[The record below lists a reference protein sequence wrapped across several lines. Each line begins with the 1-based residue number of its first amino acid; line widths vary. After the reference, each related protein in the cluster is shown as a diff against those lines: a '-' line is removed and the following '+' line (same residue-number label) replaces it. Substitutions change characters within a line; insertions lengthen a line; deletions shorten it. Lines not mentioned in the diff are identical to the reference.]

1 MWIDG
6 KFMTEPE
13 IQAYI
18 KQIKEEAFREGY
30 LKAVDTMAQETAK
43 EMSKL
48 EAERNAYKR
57 ELIETLRAAATCVR
71 GDEDCEDCPYYN
83 ITFGKGCPTKLS
95 AYAAKLRLED
105 LGGRSHDD

>member
-1 MWIDG
+1 MWIND
-6 KFMTEPE
+6 KFMSEPE
-13 IQAYI
+13 LQAYI
-18 KQIKEEAFREGY
+18 KQVKEEAFREGY

-43 EMSKL
+43 EMSEL
-48 EAERNAYKR
+48 EAERNAYRK

-71 GDEDCEDCPYYN
+71 GDESCDDCPYA
-83 ITFGKGCPTKLS
+83 FGKSCPTKLS